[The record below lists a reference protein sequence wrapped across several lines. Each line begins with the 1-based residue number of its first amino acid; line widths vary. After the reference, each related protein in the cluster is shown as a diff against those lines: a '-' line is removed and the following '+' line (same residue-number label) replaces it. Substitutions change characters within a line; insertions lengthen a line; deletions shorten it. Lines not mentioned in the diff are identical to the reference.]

1 MDDSSIVAFLSTHLC
16 FRLLNITKVD
26 GVWGVVVEVFF
37 KLTKKWRGFFKN
49 SFSLLSSRMS
59 TDSDRRPFLSVKEG
73 ADVKRTAAADATPP
87 PPLTEKGDG
96 RTPRSTQLAFRTDSL
111 SVSQTRPLRFLAT

>member
-1 MDDSSIVAFLSTHLC
+1 MDDSSVAAFLSTHLC

-73 ADVKRTAAADATPP
+73 ADVKRTAADDAADAAAA
-87 PPLTEKGDG
+87 DG
-96 RTPRSTQLAFRTDSL
+96 EGRRTDAQIDAACL
-111 SVSQTRPLRFLAT
+111 PH